1 MLDVVGF
8 TIKEAIKIL
17 QEHKKSYTISQT
29 YPIKVANIMEEPL
42 FVVKQT
48 IKGDE
53 YLLLTVAKMRKEV

>member
-17 QEHKKSYTISQT
+17 QHKKSYIISQT